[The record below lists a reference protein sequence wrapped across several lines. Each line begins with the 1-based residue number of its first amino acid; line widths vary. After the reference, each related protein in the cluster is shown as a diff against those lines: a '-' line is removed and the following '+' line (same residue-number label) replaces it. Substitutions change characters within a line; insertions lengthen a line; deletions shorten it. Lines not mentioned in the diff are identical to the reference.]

1 MTMRPGPRIAS
12 RVFSRAPKVDL
23 GAKSSSAML
32 PNAPRMSPRWALSST
47 AVWIVGAPAPL
58 AVVCGL
64 TSFKTVMIYS
74 CSVLAGGLTFRVGK
88 MNYIRAVRRGR
99 SRLLAAV
106 LSPGYLRARY
116 QCDAKSG
123 DVIEKTGAL
132 AHDAHGA
139 SNDGISKRSV
149 QDGIDT
155 VLLRGIRLPRR
166 RLFVDDSHGPF
177 PPGARL
183 TSWVGR
189 CGSSRRALGGF
200 SAMPSM
206 SARARI
212 SIHTSVGSMPAR

>member
-12 RVFSRAPKVDL
+12 RVFSRAPKVVL

-32 PNAPRMSPRWALSST
+32 PNAPRMSPRWAWSST
-47 AVWIVGAPAPL
+47 AVWIVGPPAPL
-58 AVVCGL
+58 PVVCGL
-64 TSFKTVMIYS
+64 NSFKTVMIYS

-88 MNYIRAVRRGR
+88 MNYVRAVRRGQ

-123 DVIEKTGAL
+123 NVIEKTGTL

-149 QDGIDT
+149 QDAIDT
-155 VLLRGIRLPRR
+155 VLLRGIWLPRC
-166 RLFVDDSHGPF
+166 RLFVCDSHDRF
-177 PPGARL
+177 PSG
-183 TSWVGR
+183 GR
-189 CGSSRRALGGF
+189 
-200 SAMPSM
+200 SM
-206 SARARI
+206 S
-212 SIHTSVGSMPAR
+212 